1 MTVTVTV
8 TAAACRE
15 LRRFVGTIV
24 NAKGVTQSRQP
35 FVMYNFY
42 AFNAFTLH
50 LHETSRVDAS
60 RLFTLE
66 Y

>member
-42 AFNAFTLH
+42 AFNAFTFTFTRLH
-50 LHETSRVDAS
+50 AS
-60 RLFTLE
+60 CLFTLE